1 MLQWPS
7 RGNFCVQ
14 EDGNWKKRWYFAEG
28 SKLASKQKCVQDN
41 SGIFADERD
50 IKTTNEN
57 SVKWPSPENL
67 CSPMILEAIVPF
79 WVKKMKF

>member
-14 EDGNWKKRWYFAEG
+14 EEQWNFAEG
-28 SKLASKQKCVQDN
+28 PKLASKQKCVQDN

-50 IKTTNEN
+50 N
-57 SVKWPSPENL
+57 SRIPTIVVVQ
-67 CSPMILEAIVPF
+67 CSRLNAMEFSVVIDCHIFSDQDDEI
-79 WVKKMKF
+79 

>member
-1 MLQWPS
+1 MEI
-7 RGNFCVQ
+7 G
-14 EDGNWKKRWYFAEG
+14 KKRWYFAEG

-67 CSPMILEAIVPF
+67 CSP
-79 WVKKMKF
+79 